1 MSRPFAKRRNKLTRP
16 AISWKQFACLTRST
30 RRSGSTNRNFLNTK
44 RRLAAEIHLRRQ
56 SRIATKDA
64 QTPLALALADL
75 RHADA
80 AHLIAERIDLS
91 QEDLEKRFAL
101 ALSQQE
107 EFYVSG
113 RDKGLNADLI
123 VAIEIARL
131 AVDRGRT
138 SGERT
143 AALHNLAVSLAT
155 HLE

>member
-1 MSRPFAKRRNKLTRP
+1 MEAIRLLDQIDKEERLNEQKLLEHQ
-16 AISWKQFACLTRST
+16 KE
-30 RRSGSTNRNFLNTK
+30 
-44 RRLAAEIHLRRQ
+44 LAAEIHLRRQ

-64 QTPLALALADL
+64 QDSLALALADL
-75 RHADA
+75 RHTDA

>member
-1 MSRPFAKRRNKLTRP
+1 
-16 AISWKQFACLTRST
+16 
-30 RRSGSTNRNFLNTK
+30 
-44 RRLAAEIHLRRQ
+44 
-56 SRIATKDA
+56 
-64 QTPLALALADL
+64 
-75 RHADA
+75 
-80 AHLIAERIDLS
+80 
-91 QEDLEKRFAL
+91 L
-101 ALSQQE
+101 ALSQQD

-131 AVDRGRT
+131 AVDRGRA